1 MSNTRTQA
9 EHLQRAAK
17 PPLMLKTPWETRM
30 TGLKTLVLAGLA
42 ALASA
47 GAAAAQTPKA
57 QDATWTIADFKFHDG
72 AVLPQMKVHYY
83 TLGSPA
89 NPAVLV
95 LHGTGGTAAGM
106 LSPAFGGVLFGPG
119 GALDAARY
127 FIVIPDTIGAGASS
141 KPSDGLHMRFPSYDY
156 ADMVEAQHRLLAE
169 HLGIRRLR
177 LVVGNSMG
185 GMLTWTWGEAYPDF
199 MDALAPL
206 ASQPTQVAARNWIFR
221 RMVIDLIEAD
231 PKWKG
236 GEYVDQPPNLALA
249 MTYFGLLS
257 AGGTRAQSAA
267 LPTNAATDA
276 AVSLNMQRAT
286 GADAND
292 TIYQFAAARDYDPA
306 PKLAAIKAR
315 VLAIN
320 SADDERNPAELG
332 QTAAAVKTLKDGRY
346 YEIPVG
352 PETRGHG
359 TTGNAKLWA
368 GQLRAFLA
376 GK

>member
-1 MSNTRTQA
+1 M
-9 EHLQRAAK
+9 K
-17 PPLMLKTPWETRM
+17 
-30 TGLKTLVLAGLA
+30 GLKTLVLALVLGLLA
-42 ALASA
+42 ALSMA
-47 GAAAAQTPKA
+47 GAGRAQALKA
-57 QDATWTIADFKFHDG
+57 QEGTWTIPDFRFHDG

-106 LSPAFGGVLFGPG
+106 LGPAFGGVLFGPG
-119 GALDAARY
+119 GALDAGRY

-141 KPSDGLHMRFPSYDY
+141 KPSDGLHMRFPAYDY

-169 HLGIRRLR
+169 HLGINHLR
-177 LVVGNSMG
+177 LVIGNSMG

-236 GEYVDQPPNLALA
+236 GEYVDQPPNLNLA
-249 MTYFGLLS
+249 MTYFGLIT
-257 AGGTRAQSAA
+257 AGGTRAQYAA
-267 LPTNAATDA
+267 LPTNAATDQ
-276 AVSLNMQRAT
+276 AVAQSLARGPA
-286 GADAND
+286 GDAND
-292 TIYQFAAARDYDPA
+292 TIFQFAASRDYDPG
-306 PKLAAIKAR
+306 PKLATIKAR

-332 QTAAAVKTLKDGRY
+332 MTAAAVKRLKGGRY

-352 PETRGHG
+352 PDTRGHG
-359 TTGNAKLWA
+359 TTGNARLWA
-368 GQLRAFLA
+368 GELAKFL
-376 GK
+376 GGQ